1 MIKAI
6 TFDFW
11 NTLYTAAAYAH
22 PLRRRFLRSLLDKHQ
37 IDLDDEQLDTAEAM
51 ARDEWNRVWRED
63 YRTPS
68 AAEWV
73 RMMLAEL
80 NVRLP
85 AADFEALA
93 AYYDRSL
100 LEADPGPTLI
110 AGARET
116 IGRLAHTY
124 RLGII
129 SDSGLSTGCTLR
141 EFLIRDQII
150 DRFACLTFSDELG
163 VSKPHSRAFLSTLHC
178 LGAQPHEAVH
188 LGDLIRSD
196 IAGARAAGMRA
207 VRLAACYDDP
217 DRSVAPD
224 AVVRSYAEFE
234 AWLARH

>member
-1 MIKAI
+1 MITAI

-22 PLRRRFLRSLLDKHQ
+22 PLRRRFLRELLDRHQ
-37 IDLDDEQLDTAEAM
+37 IDLADEQLDTAEAV
-51 ARDEWNRVWRED
+51 ARDDWNRAWRED

-73 RMMLAEL
+73 RVMLDEL
-80 NVRLP
+80 HVQLP
-85 AADFEALA
+85 PADFDALA
-93 AYYDRSL
+93 DYYDRSL
-100 LEADPGPTLI
+100 LEVKPGPQLLD
-110 AGARET
+110 GARET
-116 IGRLAHTY
+116 IGRLARTY

-129 SDSGLSTGCTLR
+129 SDSGLSSGRTLR

-150 DRFACLTFSDELG
+150 DYFACLTFSDELG
-163 VSKPHSRAFLSTLHC
+163 VSKPHARAFLSTLAC
-178 LGAQPHEAVH
+178 LGARPDQAVH
-188 LGDLIRSD
+188 LGDLTRSD
-196 IAGARAAGMRA
+196 IAGARTAGLRA
-207 VRLAACYDDP
+207 VRLAAPYDDP